1 MNKASF
7 LLGSGF
13 SVPAGYPTMA
23 EMNAKLENID
33 ASEIGVHTSRE
44 AWFLNRKADPNTS
57 FTGKQERNFVHEF
70 LLFYGQNVLKSA
82 GSFHYET
89 FYDYYISAYNTKTYS
104 ADLQNFLE
112 GFLARHKVIS
122 DIHHL
127 VMDFN
132 DTFTQLLANLLTKR
146 LKQTHLCKP
155 YDPGYRNFLL
165 LLEELGKQS
174 TVHIHTLN
182 HDLYMERLALSDA
195 IERHIDDGFT
205 ELGSQY
211 YAKKF
216 DEFSTY
222 MVRLRVFTDTYKE
235 RFCLYK
241 LHGSI
246 DNYWASFSEKS
257 DLVKIPWG
265 VFPSEIHKEVLQV
278 GTLQY
283 SQRSSNVVS
292 DFLAGTLHKVSRYE
306 RGPYYP
312 AVIKHFRTN
321 LIESDILIVI
331 GYGFADSRINSYLQ
345 KDFLADSEKQMFVVD
360 ITRPKDSY
368 PDRANVHFIEGGVSE
383 MNIDLIC
390 KYI

>member
-155 YDPGYRNFLL
+155 YDPEYRNFLL
-165 LLEELGKQS
+165 LLEELGC
-174 TVHIHTLN
+174 H
-182 HDLYMERLALSDA
+182 
-195 IERHIDDGFT
+195 
-205 ELGSQY
+205 
-211 YAKKF
+211 
-216 DEFSTY
+216 
-222 MVRLRVFTDTYKE
+222 
-235 RFCLYK
+235 
-241 LHGSI
+241 
-246 DNYWASFSEKS
+246 
-257 DLVKIPWG
+257 
-265 VFPSEIHKEVLQV
+265 
-278 GTLQY
+278 
-283 SQRSSNVVS
+283 
-292 DFLAGTLHKVSRYE
+292 
-306 RGPYYP
+306 
-312 AVIKHFRTN
+312 
-321 LIESDILIVI
+321 
-331 GYGFADSRINSYLQ
+331 
-345 KDFLADSEKQMFVVD
+345 
-360 ITRPKDSY
+360 
-368 PDRANVHFIEGGVSE
+368 
-383 MNIDLIC
+383 
-390 KYI
+390 